1 MPLILKK
8 KIKKNKS
15 ETLPLKVSS
24 ILTNL
29 VIFQGI
35 YKKKREL
42 KEKERERERGV
53 RRRGKTGKHG
63 KVGVGEEKVV
73 GFSSARVIIKE

>member
-35 YKKKREL
+35 YKQESGGRRVDG
-42 KEKERERERGV
+42 KEGYMKC
-53 RRRGKTGKHG
+53 
-63 KVGVGEEKVV
+63 
-73 GFSSARVIIKE
+73 